1 MLIKFTGFLILTVYF
16 LVLIVALTAGPL
28 VSYQSFI
35 LGVIG
40 LVFIL
45 LLTSSIA
52 RKINL
57 VDIGNEP
64 RKEHIGVI
72 PLVGGIGLFISL
84 IYGAFVFGVEIVF
97 NSVDQSLFDIVW
109 FTFLIKN
116 STTSLI
122 FGINPE

>member
-16 LVLIVALTAGPL
+16 LVLIVALTTGPL

-45 LLTSSIA
+45 LLSSGIA

-57 VDIGNEP
+57 VDISDEP
-64 RKEHIGVI
+64 RKEHTGAI
-72 PLVGGIGLFISL
+72 PLVGGIGLFVSL
-84 IYGAFVFGVEIVF
+84 IYGAFVFGVHWCALHAFYNAFPAYLTVNFILYELA
-97 NSVDQSLFDIVW
+97 NS
-109 FTFLIKN
+109 FTI
-116 STTSLI
+116 
-122 FGINPE
+122 